1 MENSSNLLLNRR
13 QSSKSLVRTR
23 NPCHGET
30 SAEQLITLVSK
41 GPMGNLLMKRKSE
54 VVCEDRIMP
63 LISSPFG
70 PKTKSR
76 IIPAKQ
82 FDNSSLD
89 LDNLLD
95 YTIWSDLGRGSYAV
109 VKLATHKFSGKK
121 FAIKIYEN
129 SKLSDPMRSK
139 STKREIK
146 ILKKLN
152 HPNTISLISEEPKEK
167 NLYLVMD
174 YVQGFSLQ
182 ALITKQTNKR
192 LPEIEAVG
200 VFTQFM
206 RGLEY
211 CHSLLV
217 AHRDIKLENVLIGLD
232 GVVKIIDFGFATVVK
247 RGIKSFVYCG
257 TPNYMAPEIVRK
269 EEYEALAVDIWAS
282 GVLLFLLVTGIFPFG
297 SSKESKVFKR
307 ILNHDLIFPEYL
319 SGLCK
324 DLINKMLDPNPE
336 TRIKAGQVLIHPWI
350 VMKGKVIYKNIQSVG
365 DNEDVVI
372 EEDL

>member
-1 MENSSNLLLNRR
+1 MENLNNLLFNRR
-13 QSSKSLVRTR
+13 QSSDFPSTTD
-23 NPCHGET
+23 GET
-30 SAEQLITLVSK
+30 SAEQLATLVSK
-41 GPMGNLLMKRKSE
+41 GPVGNALMKRKSE
-54 VVCEDRIMP
+54 GICEDRIMP

-82 FDNSSLD
+82 FDTSSLELDD
-89 LDNLLD
+89 LSD
-95 YTIWSDLGRGSYAV
+95 YIMWSDLGRGSYAV
-109 VKLATHKFSGKK
+109 VKLATHKSSGKK
-121 FAIKIYEN
+121 FAIKVYEK

-152 HPNTISLISEEPKEK
+152 HPNVISLIAEESKEK

-182 ALITKQTNKR
+182 ALIMKQTNKR

-211 CHSLLV
+211 CHSLFV
-217 AHRDIKLENVLIGLD
+217 AHRDIKLENVLIGLN
-232 GVVKIIDFGFATVVK
+232 GIVKIIDFGFATIVK

-257 TPNYMAPEIVRK
+257 TPNYMAPEIVKK
-269 EEYEALAVDIWAS
+269 EDYEALSVDIWAS
-282 GVLLFLLVTGIFPFG
+282 GVLLFLLVTGTFPFG
-297 SSKESKVFKR
+297 SNKESKVFKR
-307 ILNHDLIFPEYL
+307 ILKHDLIFPEYI
-319 SGLCK
+319 SDLCK
-324 DLINKMLDPNPE
+324 DLINLMLDPCPD
-336 TRIKAGQVLIHPWI
+336 TRIKADQVLIHPWI
-350 VMKGKVIYKNIQSVG
+350 VMKGKVIYKNIQSKG
-365 DNEDVVI
+365 DDEDVFI
-372 EEDL
+372 DEDL